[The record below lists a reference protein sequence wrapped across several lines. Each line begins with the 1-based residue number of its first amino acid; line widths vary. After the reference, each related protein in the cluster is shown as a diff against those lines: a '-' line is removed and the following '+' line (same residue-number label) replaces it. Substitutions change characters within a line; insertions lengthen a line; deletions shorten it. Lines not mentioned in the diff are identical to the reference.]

1 MTFSEFF
8 NKYNIKFHID
18 YDNHPG
24 RATYSRVLDHM
35 YLTMTK
41 EQALQ
46 MVAEYYDNADD
57 IFNSVP
63 NYLDEN

>member
-8 NKYNIKFHID
+8 NKYNVKFHIGSD
-18 YDNHPG
+18 GQPG
-24 RATYSRVLDHM
+24 RLDYRKVLDHM

-41 EQALQ
+41 EQAMQ
-46 MVAEYYDNADD
+46 MVSEYYDNADE

-63 NYLDEN
+63 NYLDQ

>member
-8 NKYNIKFHID
+8 NKYNIKFHIGSD
-18 YDNHPG
+18 GQPG
-24 RATYSRVLDHM
+24 RLDYRKVLDDM

-41 EQALQ
+41 EQAMQ
-46 MVAEYYDNADD
+46 MVSDYYDHADE

-63 NYLDEN
+63 NYLDQ

>member
-8 NKYNIKFHID
+8 NKYNVKFHIGSD
-18 YDNHPG
+18 GQPG
-24 RATYSRVLDHM
+24 RLDYRKVLDNM

-41 EQALQ
+41 EQAMQ
-46 MVAEYYDNADD
+46 MVSEYYDNADE

-63 NYLDEN
+63 NYLDQ

>member
-8 NKYNIKFHID
+8 NKYNVKFHIGSD
-18 YDNHPG
+18 GQPG
-24 RATYSRVLDHM
+24 RLDYRKVLDDM

-41 EQALQ
+41 EQAMQ
-46 MVAEYYDNADD
+46 MVSEYYDNADE

-63 NYLDEN
+63 NYLDQ